1 MTEQSARHS
10 VQQGGASGEECR
22 FRAKERLHCSEDY
35 QRVKRTARRFRT
47 THFGVNVAFNDVG
60 YHRLGL
66 VVQKRFF
73 DAVRRNRIKRCLRE
87 WFRCHKQEIP
97 PPGRDIVIIA
107 RSGAERLKTAEIALE
122 LFDAVISRL
131 GTDRN
136 G

>member
-1 MTEQSARHS
+1 MTEQAGRHRTHA
-10 VQQGGASGEECR
+10 GSGLQEDR
-22 FRAKERLHCSEDY
+22 RLRVDERLHSAHEY

-47 THFGVNVAFNDVG
+47 RHFSVNVAVNPVG
-60 YHRLGL
+60 HHRLGL

-87 WFRCHKQEIP
+87 WFRLHKGEIP
-97 PPGRDIVIIA
+97 LPGKDIVIVA
-107 RSGAERLKTAEIALE
+107 RVGAERLKTREIALE
-122 LFDAVISRL
+122 MASDVISRL